1 MNKSRI
7 SPRHYLAA
15 PLFAS
20 VVLLTSCRTTPEKPL
35 RIPAPLSVPDKPVT
49 SAERELTRQ
58 TAGVLTQSQTPRVED
73 RGPTRAGINDRRTS
87 PVTDGTPVSVNLQ
100 SIPIPAFINAVF
112 GEMLG
117 LNVSMSPQV
126 AALKELVTLRTE
138 TKQRP
143 NELYGLGQQV
153 LAEYGV
159 SASVDGNLV
168 KFATATAGSTGE
180 PPLIISGRASVD
192 VPISHRPVFQLVE
205 LKVVQ
210 STSAVRWLATVFGPD
225 LKVVDESGRNAV
237 IISGKPVQVQQAVEA
252 LRVYDQPLMR
262 GRFSTRLEPA
272 FLSAEELTTR
282 LIDVLNTQG
291 YSANSVP
298 GSPSSVIVLPVPAVN
313 SVLVFA
319 NTQQAL
325 DYTSSWARELDKPSP
340 QAGNNSLFYYQVK
353 NTKAS
358 DLAKVLNG
366 VSQVTRNEAKA
377 SKGAGSAEAAS
388 NAVAPTGGSFIVDE
402 PRNALIYRGDPAQW
416 ERTLSL
422 VRQMDQAPRQVMIEV
437 TIAEISLTNASKFGI
452 SYFLKNGFG
461 KFDGRTFVGDGSG
474 GSGNGGP
481 SSGGL
486 TYLLDVAGQNRLAL
500 TAFASDDRV
509 SILSTPH
516 LLVKSGSEGSIDV
529 GTEVPTVTTST
540 ASNQQTGGDT
550 NLLQQVQYRKTGIIL
565 NIKPTVYSDDRIDLD
580 ISQEVSEALPLS
592 STATANSPS
601 IFNRSLTT
609 SLSLRDGG
617 SVVMA
622 GLISQNVTNG
632 DSGVP
637 LLKDI
642 PILGNL
648 FKSQDKKKNRTELVL
663 MIVPYIIENNDQATS
678 VSQAIIDQMKNL
690 DADVY
695 HPRPQTVP
703 VPMEPMASP
712 AMSRPLPVTNQL
724 PRPPVRV
731 IEATPPIR

>member
-1 MNKSRI
+1 MKSTKNL
-7 SPRHYLAA
+7 PRQRMTATV
-15 PLFAS
+15 FAS
-20 VVLLTSCRTTPEKPL
+20 VVLLSGCSTAPERPL
-35 RIPAPLSVPDKPVT
+35 TIPAPLPVPAKPVT
-49 SAERELTRQ
+49 RAEQVLTSQ
-58 TAGVLTQSQTPRVED
+58 TAGALTQSQTPRVLD
-73 RGPTRAGINDRRTS
+73 RGPTRAGVNDRLIS
-87 PVTDGTPVSVNLQ
+87 PVQDGAAVSVNLQ
-100 SIPIPAFINAVF
+100 SIPIPAFVNAVF

-126 AALKELVTLRTE
+126 ATLKQLVTLRTE
-138 TKQRP
+138 SKQRP
-143 NELYGLGQQV
+143 KDLYELGKQV

-159 SASVDGNLV
+159 SVSVDGNLV
-168 KFATATAGSTGE
+168 KFDVSTSTSSGE

-192 VPISHRPVFQLVE
+192 VPITHRPVFQLVE

-225 LKVVDESGRNAV
+225 LKVVDEAGRNAV
-237 IISGKPVQVQQAVEA
+237 VISGKPVQVQQAVEA

-272 FLSAEELTTR
+272 FLSADELTSR

-291 YSANSVP
+291 YSANSTP

-340 QAGNNSLFYYQVK
+340 QAGNDSMFYYQVK
-353 NTKAS
+353 NTKAA

-366 VSQVTRNEAKA
+366 VGNAMRNEEKAKPGK
-377 SKGAGSAEAAS
+377 SGGALETSSSSPAA
-388 NAVAPTGGSFIVDE
+388 TGGSFIVDE

-416 ERTLSL
+416 ERTLTL
-422 VRQMDQAPRQVMIEV
+422 IKQMDQAPRQVMIEV
-437 TIAEISLTNASKFGI
+437 TIAEITLKNETDFGV
-452 SYFLKNGFG
+452 SWFLKNGFG
-461 KFDGRTFVGDGSG
+461 RFNGSTSF
-474 GSGNGGP
+474 GSAA
-481 SSGGL
+481 SAASGGL

-500 TAFASDDRV
+500 SAFASDNRV

-516 LLVKSGSEGSIDV
+516 LLVKSGSDASIDV

-540 ASNQQTGGDT
+540 ASNQQTGGNT
-550 NLLQQVQYRKTGIIL
+550 NLLQSVQYRKTGIIL

-580 ISQEVSEALPLS
+580 ISQEVSEALPLDAN
-592 STATANSPS
+592 ATANSPS

-622 GLISQNVTNG
+622 GLISDNVTNG
-632 DSGVP
+632 DTGVP

-648 FKSQDKKKNRTELVL
+648 FKSQTKKKDRTELVL
-663 MIVPYIIENNDQATS
+663 MIVPYIIENNDQATA
-678 VSQAIIDQMKNL
+678 VSQAIINQMKNL

-695 HPRPQTVP
+695 HPTPRVTP
-703 VPMEPMASP
+703 VPITRP
-712 AMSRPLPVTNQL
+712 ALFPAPTPQSRPIA
-724 PRPPVRV
+724 PPSVMNN
-731 IEATPPIR
+731 P